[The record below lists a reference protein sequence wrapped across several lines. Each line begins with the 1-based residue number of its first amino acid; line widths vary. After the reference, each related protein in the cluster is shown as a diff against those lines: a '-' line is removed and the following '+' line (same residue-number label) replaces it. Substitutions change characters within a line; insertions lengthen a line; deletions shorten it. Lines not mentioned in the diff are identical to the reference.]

1 MEAIPETCLPVSDI
15 FLTNFVFTKGGS
27 NETSEYLRP
36 ILRED
41 KDFFEHASL
50 GGQSILHL

>member
-27 NETSEYLRP
+27 NETLEHLRH
-36 ILRED
+36 ILGEG
-41 KDFFEHASL
+41 KVFFGHAS
-50 GGQSILHL
+50 